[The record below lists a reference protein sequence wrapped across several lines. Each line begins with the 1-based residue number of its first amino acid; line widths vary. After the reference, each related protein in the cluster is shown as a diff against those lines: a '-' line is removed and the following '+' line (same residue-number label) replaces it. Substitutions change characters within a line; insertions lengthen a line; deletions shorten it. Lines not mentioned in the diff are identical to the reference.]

1 MSNIEELRAALDE
14 AEATLQQ
21 ALKATKQLAFLG
33 ATDILTKAGIDI
45 LTKAGIDPQEAAI
58 YFDSLA
64 TDLRNKVR
72 KPAKPKYRNTA
83 TGQTWAGRGRAPVWF
98 SNKDLVEVL

>member
-1 MSNIEELRAALDE
+1 MSNIEQLRAARDE

-33 ATDILTKAGIDI
+33 AADI